1 MMLVLSE
8 TSVRF
13 GIIAHNF
20 FFKFQEQ
27 SLVHLSFSGDTTE
40 PSRLQKKWDG
50 AFVVNL
56 KAPRN
61 GARSTV
67 QLLQKKK

>member
-1 MMLVLSE
+1 MTIVAIVYWLYFLRE
-8 TSVRF
+8 
-13 GIIAHNF
+13 ALKWNLEK
-20 FFKFQEQ
+20 KFYI
-27 SLVHLSFSGDTTE
+27 F
-40 PSRLQKKWDG
+40 RLQKKWDG

-67 QLLQKKK
+67 QLLQKKNNLIKVSLTQ